1 MGVGWRS
8 GGGREKG
15 AGKNKVRGGEAQR
28 RQKKRVPGD
37 RLGTAG
43 DPQLLGPP
51 QQDLASQGRAQ
62 SLAPQSR
69 GRPPPPAPFHPASR
83 GCPMH
88 ANETVEDSFPD
99 NC

>member
-1 MGVGWRS
+1 MV
-8 GGGREKG
+8 
-15 AGKNKVRGGEAQR
+15 
-28 RQKKRVPGD
+28 GD
-37 RLGTAG
+37 RLATAG
-43 DPQLLGPP
+43 DTQLLGPP

-62 SLAPQSR
+62 SLAPQNR